1 MLATMTELS
10 LVVLLKRKSE
20 RKKSVKVDGN
30 ERIEKNQGNE
40 TQLST
45 DKIDFMSM
53 VLFNSCYV
61 LFNIVYWSYYL
72 GV

>member
-1 MLATMTELS
+1 MTELS
-10 LVVLLKRKSE
+10 LVILLKRKLE
-20 RKKSVKVDGN
+20 RKKPGKVDGK
-30 ERIEKNQGNE
+30 EIIEKDKGNE